1 MVHRPIAKLPI
12 SQTTS
17 VYRAGETAP
26 TRASALQIGDLQ
38 HQLLMAMHN
47 GVNRVKV
54 FGSLKAPRE
63 SPFPKETAEA
73 AYHDDG

>member
-1 MVHRPIAKLPI
+1 VGA
-12 SQTTS
+12 
-17 VYRAGETAP
+17 V
-26 TRASALQIGDLQ
+26 QIGKLQ
-38 HQLLMAMHN
+38 RQLLMAMHN